1 MCADLL
7 DLEPAVS
14 PETHENSLALALFS
28 DGAAG
33 TTKWEPFG
41 PAAQDSST
49 QGGSNNTNWQ
59 NSLDGKADWELALV
73 ESTSHMSKPV
83 HTGTLAGGLDP
94 LLLTSMYDQGL
105 VNQHTALA
113 TAPQGSASSVAVLLP
128 KPGAATL
135 LALPAPPG
143 ALKPEPVGG
152 YDPFAASAVV
162 PPPAY
167 VQIADMG
174 KKQQFLAHE
183 QVLWQQYQMDG
194 MRGEQSYM
202 KNPYVVGMPPALPQQ
217 HMAVPYYNMGVPVHN
232 PYASY

>member
-7 DLEPAVS
+7 DLDPTVS
-14 PETHENSLALALFS
+14 PESHENSLALALFS
-28 DGAAG
+28 DGAG

-41 PAAQDSST
+41 AAEDST
-49 QGGSNNTNWQ
+49 EGTNTNWQ

-83 HTGTLAGGLDP
+83 ASTLGGGLDP

-105 VNQHTALA
+105 VNQQTALA
-113 TAPQGSASSVAVLLP
+113 IAPQGSASSVAVLP
-128 KPGAATL
+128 KSSSAL

-143 ALKPEPVGG
+143 ATPAPVGG

-167 VQIADMG
+167 VQIADMS

-183 QVLWQQYQMDG
+183 QALWQQYQMDG
-194 MRGEQSYM
+194 MRGEQSFM
-202 KNPYVVGMPPALPQQ
+202 KNPYVGMPAMPQQ
-217 HMAVPYYNMGVPVHN
+217 NLAVPHYNMGMPVQN